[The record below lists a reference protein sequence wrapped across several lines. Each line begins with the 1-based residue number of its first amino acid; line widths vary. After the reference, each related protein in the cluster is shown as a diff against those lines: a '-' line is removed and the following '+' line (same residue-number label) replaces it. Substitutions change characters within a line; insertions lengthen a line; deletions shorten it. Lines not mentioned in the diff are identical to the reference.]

1 MENKKISTAVIRRL
15 PRYYRFLTDLLCE
28 GVCRISSDELSR
40 RMRMTASQIRQ
51 DLNNFGGFGQQGY
64 GYNVENLKNE
74 IGKLLGLDKSHGLVI
89 IGAGNIGKALAG
101 YSNFEG
107 QGFAVSALFDIDQ
120 NLIGKTVRGARIMHV
135 DMFEAFMEY
144 SDASIAVIAVP
155 RDAAQQ
161 TAELICRCGIKAIWN
176 FAHVDLVLPED
187 VAVENVHL
195 SESLM
200 QLSYSLNFAGSL

>member
-1 MENKKISTAVIRRL
+1 
-15 PRYYRFLTDLLCE
+15 
-28 GVCRISSDELSR
+28 
-40 RMRMTASQIRQ
+40 
-51 DLNNFGGFGQQGY
+51 
-64 GYNVENLKNE
+64 
-74 IGKLLGLDKSHGLVI
+74 
-89 IGAGNIGKALAG
+89 
-101 YSNFEG
+101 
-107 QGFAVSALFDIDQ
+107 
-120 NLIGKTVRGARIMHV
+120 MHV